1 MSENSAAL
9 LIPQTLIQ
17 SKRLLIHLVRDPMTL
32 VQSIVYPALMLVILD
47 IVLGQQVSAFSG
59 TSSLFGTV
67 PMTALLSAML
77 GSVAGAVTLGR
88 EWDAGILARF
98 WVLPVHRASS
108 LTARAAAEAARILS
122 TTAAITAI
130 GFLLGF
136 GFEGQWYSAVLFVA
150 VPVVFGIA
158 FATAVIAASFVLGK
172 TALVESVSLLCSL
185 AMFLNPGFVPLAAYP
200 TWIQPLVQYQPMSC
214 AIEAMRAIAMGE
226 PAGSS
231 LAAAGAWSAAIFGIA
246 VVPAYR
252 GLRRA
257 TQPR

>member
-1 MSENSAAL
+1 MSENSTAA

-17 SKRLLIHLVRDPMTL
+17 SKRLLIHLFRDPMTSI
-32 VQSIVYPALMLVILD
+32 QSIVYPALMLVILD
-47 IVLGQQVSAFSG
+47 IVLGQQVSAFAG
-59 TSSLFGTV
+59 HSSLFGTV

-98 WVLPVHRASS
+98 WVLPVHRASG
-108 LTARAAAEAARILS
+108 LAGRVTAEAARILA
-122 TTAAITAI
+122 TTLVITAV

-136 GFEGQWYSAVLFVA
+136 RPQGGPLSMLVFVA
-150 VPVVFGIA
+150 VPLVFGIA
-158 FATAVIAASFVLGK
+158 FATAVLAASFVLGR

-200 TWIQPLVQYQPMSC
+200 VWIQPLVEYQPMSC
-214 AIEAMRAIAMGE
+214 AIEAMQAVALGE
-226 PAGSS
+226 PAG
-231 LAAAGAWSAAIFGIA
+231 AALVKAGAWSLLIFGVS
-246 VVPAYR
+246 VVPAFR

-257 TQPR
+257 TRPR